1 MASRILKA
9 RDDFFA
15 TVSAN
20 GWTKYTD
27 LTVEAKELT
36 AFPAVICTPADQS
49 GLAQLSNGKFKISS
63 IKLLFSML
71 VQIDSYNT
79 PTAALQILFGQFEA
93 WFDAGTV
100 KAETD
105 SVDFFKTAINN
116 KIYYGISL
124 IITI

>member
-1 MASRILKA
+1 MTSRILKA

-15 TVSAN
+15 TVTATE
-20 GWTKYTD
+20 WAKYTD
-27 LTVEAKELT
+27 LTIESKELT
-36 AFPAVICTPADQS
+36 TFPAVICTPADQS

-71 VQIDSYNT
+71 VQIDAYTT
-79 PTAALQILFGQFEA
+79 PTAALEVLFNQFEA

-100 KAETD
+100 RAETD

-116 KIYYGISL
+116 KIYYGISM